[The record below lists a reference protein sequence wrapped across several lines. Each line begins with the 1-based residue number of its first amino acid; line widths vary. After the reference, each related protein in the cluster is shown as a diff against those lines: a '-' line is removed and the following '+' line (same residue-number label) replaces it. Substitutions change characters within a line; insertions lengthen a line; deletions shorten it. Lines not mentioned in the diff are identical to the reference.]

1 MPSLRQSKKAQRG
14 GGGNRK
20 LRIALTGI
28 AVIAIMVLSRSYDEV
43 SYQRR
48 MQAQLR
54 TTTTEEA
61 ASQQKKSS
69 SLLTVKDTVTIPK
82 SDPFAAPDVH
92 ERIAHFRDTALK
104 FRPITDKIGITSEH
118 RYHNMYGMF
127 LLPYAAHKPDF
138 KMLEIGLG
146 CNMGYGPG
154 ASVAVWKELFPNA
167 KLWEAEYV
175 AECVEKSTA
184 KGQLDGINVL
194 VGDQADI
201 PTLDSWIQK
210 SGGQFDVIID
220 DGGHHNCQIGNSFD
234 KLWPEL
240 QPGGYYFIEDLHVG
254 RSANYIGAECG
265 SVLFTQRL
273 LEWSEHLMFLT
284 NTYGQKFKYPL
295 PKDILFISCQAEACV
310 IGKKKSVDIN
320 DPVKKPPA

>member
-1 MPSLRQSKKAQRG
+1 MPIIRKSKITQRG
-14 GGGNRK
+14 GDSSK
-20 LRIALTGI
+20 LTIALAGFALI
-28 AVIAIMVLSRSYDEV
+28 ALMVWSRPNDEV
-43 SYQRR
+43 SLRR
-48 MQAQLR
+48 QTEPLLR
-54 TTTTEEA
+54 MTTPEEPV
-61 ASQQKKSS
+61 SQQEKSS
-69 SLLTVKDTVTIPK
+69 PLVAVGDTAIISKP
-82 SDPFAAPDVH
+82 DPFASPDIH

-104 FRPITDKIGITSEH
+104 FRPITDKIGVTSEH

-127 LLPYAAHKPDF
+127 LLPYAAYKPDF

-146 CNMGYGPG
+146 CNMDYGPG
-154 ASVAVWKELFPNA
+154 ASVAVWKELFPKAN
-167 KLWEAEYV
+167 LWEAEYV

-184 KGQLDGINVL
+184 NGQLDGINVL

-201 PTLDSWIQK
+201 PTLNSWIQK

-240 QPGGYYFIEDLHVG
+240 KPGGYYFIEDLHVG
-254 RSANYIGAECG
+254 KSANYIGAECG

-273 LEWSEHLMFLT
+273 LEWSDHLMFLT
-284 NTYGQKFKYPL
+284 NTYGQQFKYPL
-295 PKDILFISCQAEACV
+295 PKDILFVSCQAEACV
-310 IGKKKSVDIN
+310 IGKKKSAEIN